1 VGDPQNYFLDDS
13 VTCFLVGF
21 LRRGGDA
28 GRADRLP
35 DGSPNGLAGGFL
47 RGLPGGWVR
56 DFDSIL
62 PGHTLAGELILPGLD
77 ILRDPELLA
86 DGLVWGRVFDVW
98 AGSRR
103 AFEVCFQ
110 NSDSR
115 GVAARGLAL

>member
-1 VGDPQNYFLDDS
+1 MGDPQNYFLDDS

-62 PGHTLAGELILPGLD
+62 PGHSLAGELMLPGLD

-86 DGLVWGRVFDVW
+86 DGLVWGRVFDVLGDLRRGREFCFRNS
-98 AGSRR
+98 GSRGG
-103 AFEVCFQ
+103 AW
-110 NSDSR
+110 
-115 GVAARGLAL
+115 RGLAP